1 MTDDGIHED
10 QDPADGERPTPSGQ
24 ETTPPPDTVHDG
36 PAGRK
41 QRGRHKADAGKPGV
55 WRGLR
60 EALIIV
66 LIAAVVAV
74 FVQSFL
80 VKTFIIPT
88 SSMSPTLQVGDRIMA
103 ERVTYHFRKPRR
115 GDIVVFRYPPT
126 DPKAQNTSNILY
138 WPFERMAETFHL
150 AHGGTTPYV
159 KRVIATEGETIEVKE
174 GQVIVDG
181 RKLEEDYKIQDTYNM
196 PPMKVPEGELF
207 VMGDNRPNSRDSR
220 YWGTAPVRSVI
231 GRVFLIWWPLRH
243 FGIPAE

>member
-1 MTDDGIHED
+1 MTDDSTREEQG
-10 QDPADGERPTPSGQ
+10 PADTEQPTPPEQ
-24 ETTPPPDTVHDG
+24 ETPPSPESVHG
-36 PAGRK
+36 EPQSRR
-41 QRGRHKADAGKPGV
+41 QRNGHEPREGKPGV
-55 WRGLR
+55 WRGVR

-80 VKTFIIPT
+80 IKTFIIPT
-88 SSMSPTLQVGDRIMA
+88 SSMSPTLQIGDRIMA
-103 ERVTYHFRKPRR
+103 ERVTYYFRKPRR

-126 DPKAQNTSNILY
+126 DPKALNTSNILY

-159 KRVIATEGETIEVKE
+159 KRVIATEGETIEIKE

-181 RKLEEDYKIQDTYNM
+181 KKLDEDYKVQDSYNM
-196 PPMKVPEGELF
+196 PPTKVPSGELF

-243 FGIPAE
+243 FGVPAK